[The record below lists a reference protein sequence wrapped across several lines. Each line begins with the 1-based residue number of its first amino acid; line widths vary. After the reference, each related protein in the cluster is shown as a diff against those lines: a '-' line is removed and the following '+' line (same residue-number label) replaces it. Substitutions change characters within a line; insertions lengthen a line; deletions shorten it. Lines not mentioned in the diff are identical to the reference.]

1 MNPTFKNFL
10 WYALPFLVRNFIP
23 LISLPFFTRYI
34 SPSDFGILALSVIYG
49 VFIVGLLNLGLISV
63 FERNYFELKEREE
76 RIQLMWTCIIFVL
89 TNLTIGVILTFYFEA
104 SINHILFGEIFPTY
118 LTVLAISH
126 LSIKSILQYFYI
138 YLRNAKKANLYALIT
153 ISEALICVALSIY
166 LVYHQKGILGYVLG
180 QAMGVF
186 SIFILLFVWS
196 LFNNQVHFKL
206 NLLKENLALSLPLTP
221 RVFFGT
227 INTQFDRFMLG
238 KLNSSVGVGLYDI
251 GQKIANLGF
260 LFMTVLQQV
269 FSPEVFST
277 YMNKPNQFSSHI
289 GKYLTPFF
297 YVSLLFCLLLG
308 VFSQEIIILL
318 TTPAYYEAY
327 PIIVILNMLY
337 ATYFFGKQPQ
347 LILAKKMK
355 LISYLSFLT
364 VFINVIVNIPLI
376 YFFGIIGAA
385 WGTFFSGMFVA
396 SISFYFAQKY
406 AFIAYKR
413 FSYQS
418 YLFFQLFMFFVLM
431 LWYFNASYGLSLL
444 IRIALAF
451 IFIAMGFTQKLIRDQ
466 FSQILLKKRIQ

>member
-1 MNPTFKNFL
+1 
-10 WYALPFLVRNFIP
+10 
-23 LISLPFFTRYI
+23 
-34 SPSDFGILALSVIYG
+34 
-49 VFIVGLLNLGLISV
+49 
-63 FERNYFELKEREE
+63 
-76 RIQLMWTCIIFVL
+76 
-89 TNLTIGVILTFYFEA
+89 
-104 SINHILFGEIFPTY
+104 LFGEIFPTY

-138 YLRNAKKANLYALIT
+138 YLRNAKKANLYALIS
-153 ISEALICVALSIY
+153 IAEALICVALSIY
-166 LVYHQKGILGYVLG
+166 FVYYQKGVLGYVLG
-180 QAMGVF
+180 QAIGVL
-186 SIFILLFVWS
+186 SIFVLLFLWS
-196 LFNNQVHFKL
+196 LFNNQVHFKIK
-206 NLLKENLALSLPLTP
+206 LLRQNLALSLPLTP

-238 KLNSSVGVGLYDI
+238 KLNSSLGVGLYDI

-277 YMNKPNQFSSHI
+277 YINKSKQFATHV
-289 GKYLTPFF
+289 GNYLVPFF

-308 VFSQEIIILL
+308 VFSQEIVILL
-318 TTPAYYEAY
+318 TTPAYYDSY

-364 VFINVIVNIPLI
+364 IFINVLFNIPLI

-396 SISFYFAQKY
+396 SISFYFGQKY
-406 AFIAYKR
+406 AFIAYNK

-418 YLFFQLFMFFVLM
+418 YLLFQLFMFFVLI
-431 LWYFNASYGLSLL
+431 LWYLNASYGLSLL
-444 IRIALAF
+444 IRITLVF
-451 IFIAMGFTQKLIRDQ
+451 IFIVMGFAQKLIRNQ
-466 FSQILLKKRIQ
+466 FSEILSKMRIQ

>member
-10 WYALPFLVRNFIP
+10 WYALPFLIRNFIP
-23 LISLPFFTRYI
+23 LISLPFFTRHI
-34 SPSDFGILALSVIYG
+34 SPSDFGLLALSVIYG

-138 YLRNAKKANLYALIT
+138 YLRNAKKGNLYALIS
-153 ISEALICVALSIY
+153 IAEALICVALSIY
-166 LVYHQKGILGYVLG
+166 LVYYQKGILGYVLG

-186 SIFILLFVWS
+186 SIFVLLFVWS

-206 NLLKENLALSLPLTP
+206 NLLRENLALSLPLTP

-238 KLNSSVGVGLYDI
+238 KLNSSLGVGLYDI

-277 YMNKPNQFSSHI
+277 YIDKPKEFSTHV
-289 GKYLTPFF
+289 GNYLAPFF

-308 VFSQEIIILL
+308 VFSQEIVILL
-318 TTPAYYEAY
+318 TSPAYYEAY

-364 VFINVIVNIPLI
+364 IFINVLFNIPLI

-396 SISFYFAQKY
+396 AISFYFGQKY
-406 AFIAYKR
+406 AFIAYNR
-413 FSYQS
+413 FSYQT
-418 YLFFQLFMFFVLM
+418 YLLFQFFMFFVLL
-431 LWYFNASYGLSLL
+431 LWYINASYGLSLL
-444 IRIALAF
+444 IRIALVF
-451 IFIAMGFTQKLIRDQ
+451 IFIVMGFTQKLVRDQ
-466 FSQILLKKRIQ
+466 FSEILSKMRIQ

>member
-1 MNPTFKNFL
+1 MNLQFKNFL
-10 WYALPFLVRNFIP
+10 WYAFPFLIRNFIP

-34 SPSDFGILALSVIYG
+34 SPDDFGILALSVIYG

-63 FERNYFELKEREE
+63 FERNFFELKEQKE
-76 RIQLMWTCIIFVL
+76 RIELMWSCIIFVFI
-89 TNLTIGVILTFYFEA
+89 NLTFGVIFTFYFEA
-104 SINHILFGEIFPTY
+104 SINHILFGETFPTY

-138 YLRNAKKANLYALIT
+138 FLRNAKKANLYALIS
-153 ISEALICVALSIY
+153 ILEALICVTLSIY
-166 LVYHQKGILGYVLG
+166 FVYHHKGILGYALG

-186 SIFILLFVWS
+186 SILLVLFLLS

-206 NLLKENLALSLPLTP
+206 KLLRENLALSLPLTP

-227 INTQFDRFMLG
+227 INTQFDRFMIG
-238 KLNSSVGVGLYDI
+238 KLNSTAGVGLYDI

-269 FSPEVFST
+269 FSPEVFSY
-277 YMNKPNQFSSHI
+277 YMNKPKEFSAHI

-308 VFSQEIIILL
+308 VFSQEIVLLL
-318 TTPAYYEAY
+318 TTPAYYNAY
-327 PIIVILNMLY
+327 PIIVVLNMLY
-337 ATYFFGKQPQ
+337 ASYFFGKQPQ

-364 VFINVIVNIPLI
+364 ILINVLFNIPLI
-376 YFFGIIGAA
+376 YYYGIMGAA
-385 WGTFFSGMFVA
+385 WGTFFSGIFMA
-396 SISFYFAQKY
+396 SISFYYAQKY
-406 AFIAYKR
+406 APIEYSR

-418 YLFFQLFMFFVLM
+418 YLLFQLFMFFVLI
-431 LWYFNASYGLSLL
+431 LWYLNAGYGLSLL
-444 IRIALAF
+444 IRIALVF
-451 IFIAMGFTQKLIRDQ
+451 IFIAMGFTQKLIRGQ
-466 FSQILLKKRIQ
+466 FLEILLKKRIQ

>member
-1 MNPTFKNFL
+1 MNSTFKNFL
-10 WYALPFLVRNFIP
+10 WYALPFLIRNFIP

-34 SPSDFGILALSVIYG
+34 SPSDFGTLALSVIYG

-63 FERNYFELKEREE
+63 FERNYFELKERGE
-76 RIQLMWTCIIFVL
+76 RIELMWTCIIFVL
-89 TNLTIGVILTFYFEA
+89 TNLTIGVMLTFYFEV

-138 YLRNAKKANLYALIT
+138 YLRNAKKANLYALIS
-153 ISEALICVALSIY
+153 IAEALICVALSIY
-166 LVYHQKGILGYVLG
+166 FVYYQKGVLGYVLG
-180 QAMGVF
+180 QAIGVF
-186 SIFILLFVWS
+186 SIFVLLFLWS
-196 LFNNQVHFKL
+196 LMNNQVHFKIK
-206 NLLKENLALSLPLTP
+206 LLRQNLALSLPLTP

-238 KLNSSVGVGLYDI
+238 KLNSSLGVGLYDI

-277 YMNKPNQFSSHI
+277 YINKPKQFATHV
-289 GKYLTPFF
+289 GNFLVPFF

-308 VFSQEIIILL
+308 VFSQEIVILL
-318 TTPAYYEAY
+318 TTPAYYDSY

-364 VFINVIVNIPLI
+364 IFINMLFNIPLI

-396 SISFYFAQKY
+396 SISFYFGQKY
-406 AFIAYKR
+406 AFIAYNK

-418 YLFFQLFMFFVLM
+418 YLLFQLFMFFVLI
-431 LWYFNASYGLSLL
+431 LWYLNPSYELSLL
-444 IRIALAF
+444 IRIALVF
-451 IFIAMGFTQKLIRDQ
+451 IFIVMGFSQKLMRDQ
-466 FSQILLKKRIQ
+466 FSEIFSKMRI